1 MANTKLSRPKSSD
14 GTKAKNY
21 SEVFNADNELLNTE
35 TYSTIGNNL
44 VEDAKMSVRNVD
56 VFYGDKQAIRELRRR
71 GMIEI
76 FEIQTH
82 SRQSTQY

>member
-14 GTKAKNY
+14 ETKAKNY
-21 SEVFNADNELLNTE
+21 SEAFNADNELLNTE

-56 VFYGDKQAIRELRRR
+56 VFYGDKQAIFDVNLSL
-71 GMIEI
+71 IHI
-76 FEIQTH
+76 
-82 SRQSTQY
+82 

>member
-14 GTKAKNY
+14 ETKAKNY

-44 VEDAKMSVRNVD
+44 VEDAKMSVRNLSL
-56 VFYGDKQAIRELRRR
+56 IH
-71 GMIEI
+71 I
-76 FEIQTH
+76 
-82 SRQSTQY
+82 